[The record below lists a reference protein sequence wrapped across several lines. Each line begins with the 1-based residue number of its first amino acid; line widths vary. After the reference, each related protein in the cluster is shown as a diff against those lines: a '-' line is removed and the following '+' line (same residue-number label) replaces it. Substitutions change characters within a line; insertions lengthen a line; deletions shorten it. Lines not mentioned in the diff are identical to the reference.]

1 MQAFLFLGLVAL
13 VAVLPLPLR
22 LHRMPYAGI
31 FALWCV
37 LLPLWCKR
45 WKQGKIRLWLKVR
58 ISTVFGTMAE
68 TGGFIFV
75 MTVVRNF
82 SGVKLGT
89 IGMNRYLQ
97 ACVE

>member
-1 MQAFLFLGLVAL
+1 M
-13 VAVLPLPLR
+13 
-22 LHRMPYAGI
+22 
-31 FALWCV
+31 
-37 LLPLWCKR
+37 
-45 WKQGKIRLWLKVR
+45 R

-75 MTVVRNF
+75 MTVGRNF

>member
-1 MQAFLFLGLVAL
+1 M
-13 VAVLPLPLR
+13 
-22 LHRMPYAGI
+22 
-31 FALWCV
+31 
-37 LLPLWCKR
+37 
-45 WKQGKIRLWLKVR
+45 R